1 MSTLVAACPQL
12 STLDLNNCTLLTQTT
27 LEAIAAH
34 CPRLQSLDLG
44 GQPGSGS
51 GSLRPRP
58 SRPPDP
64 LTHCGVGSGQRLAT
78 DAGLLEL
85 AAACHGL
92 RSLNIRYCS
101 DVSAEAVERIKDLL
115 CANVQVRQ

>member
-1 MSTLVAACPQL
+1 VAERCSQLRSLSVAYCKQLTDAGVSTLVAACPQL

-27 LEAIAAH
+27 LEVIAAH

-44 GQPGSGS
+44 GQP
-51 GSLRPRP
+51 
-58 SRPPDP
+58 
-64 LTHCGVGSGQRLAT
+64 GSGQRLAT